1 MIIDFILLLIE
12 GVLTFLEHFFHSG
25 GFKSRRKVR
34 KSLERRRSLRSE
46 RRDSSSPRH
55 TTGQER

>member
-1 MIIDFILLLIE
+1 MLIDFILLLIE
-12 GVLTFLEHFFHSG
+12 GVLTFLEQLFHSG

-46 RRDSSSPRH
+46 SPDSSSPPH